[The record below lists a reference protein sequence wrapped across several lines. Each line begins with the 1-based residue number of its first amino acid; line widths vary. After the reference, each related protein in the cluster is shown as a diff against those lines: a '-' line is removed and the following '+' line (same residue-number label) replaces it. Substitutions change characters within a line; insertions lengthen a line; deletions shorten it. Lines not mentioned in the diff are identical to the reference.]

1 MTSTP
6 LFIAILLIMEK
17 SKKKKEKSMPF
28 SRKMDTQIQV
38 YLYSSIFITQKT
50 SNKLLII
57 KVKYMLIFSNVLLP
71 PNKIMYITF
80 FL

>member
-1 MTSTP
+1 
-6 LFIAILLIMEK
+6 
-17 SKKKKEKSMPF
+17 
-28 SRKMDTQIQV
+28 MDTQIQV
-38 YLYSSIFITQKT
+38 YLYSRIFITQKT

>member
-1 MTSTP
+1 
-6 LFIAILLIMEK
+6 MEK
-17 SKKKKEKSMPF
+17 SKKKKEKSMSF

-57 KVKYMLIFSNVLLP
+57 KVKVHAD
-71 PNKIMYITF
+71 F
-80 FL
+80 FKCFVAT